1 MNAVNPMDVLNR
13 LMVVHHRSLPM
24 YLSYASPT
32 WVRGDDR
39 AREVL
44 QTIATD
50 QQQMVDR
57 LGEMIVEGDGAVQFG
72 GFPMRFT
79 AYHDLSF
86 DYLLT
91 KLIEH
96 QQRDV
101 ATIEESVAQL
111 ERAPLAQS
119 VAQEALEMA
128 KRHLGLLE
136 QLWHAPRSAAV

>member
-1 MNAVNPMDVLNR
+1 MNAVNPTDVLNR

-32 WVRGDDR
+32 WIRGDDR

-44 QTIATD
+44 QVIATD
-50 QQQMVDR
+50 QQQMVDE
-57 LGEMIVEGDGAVQFG
+57 LGEMIVDSDGSVQFG

-101 ATIEESVAQL
+101 ATIDESVAQL
-111 ERAPLAQS
+111 ASAPLAQS
-119 VAQEALEMA
+119 LAQEASEMA

-136 QLWHAPRSAAV
+136 ELKHTPRSAAV

>member
-1 MNAVNPMDVLNR
+1 MNAVNPIDVLNR
-13 LMVVHHRSLPM
+13 LLVVHHRSLPM

-44 QTIATD
+44 QTIAAD
-50 QQQMVDR
+50 HQQIVDR
-57 LGEMIVEGDGAVQFG
+57 LGEMIVDSDGAVQFG
-72 GFPMRFT
+72 GFPTRFT

-86 DYLLT
+86 DFLLN

-111 ERAPLAQS
+111 ASAPLAQS
-119 VAQEALEMA
+119 LAQEASEMA

-136 QLWHAPRSAAV
+136 ELKRAPSRASA